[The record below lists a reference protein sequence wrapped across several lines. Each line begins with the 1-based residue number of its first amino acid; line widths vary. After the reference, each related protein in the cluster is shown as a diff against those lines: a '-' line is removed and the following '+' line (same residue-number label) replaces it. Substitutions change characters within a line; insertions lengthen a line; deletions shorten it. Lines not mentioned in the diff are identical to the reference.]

1 MFLDSKTWFCLLCV
15 QDTERLTR
23 AGAGPGPGGFAESLA
38 LLVLIPLNIH
48 TPKIATL
55 PLSAA
60 AGVHLLCNVFVFL
73 HLIAGLDPGARPKRP
88 GAKFAPDRCPQ
99 TQN

>member
-1 MFLDSKTWFCLLCV
+1 MIFIWSHLRSVYRQHREACLLCV

-55 PLSAA
+55 PLQGDKSVAPILLHP
-60 AGVHLLCNVFVFL
+60 VH
-73 HLIAGLDPGARPKRP
+73 
-88 GAKFAPDRCPQ
+88 
-99 TQN
+99 

>member
-1 MFLDSKTWFCLLCV
+1 MIFIWSHLRSVYRQHREACLLCV

-23 AGAGPGPGGFAESLA
+23 AGAGPGGFAESLG

-55 PLSAA
+55 PLQ
-60 AGVHLLCNVFVFL
+60 G
-73 HLIAGLDPGARPKRP
+73 D
-88 GAKFAPDRCPQ
+88 
-99 TQN
+99 

>member
-23 AGAGPGPGGFAESLA
+23 AGPGGGFAESLG

-55 PLSAA
+55 PLQ
-60 AGVHLLCNVFVFL
+60 GENQLQ
-73 HLIAGLDPGARPKRP
+73 GLYGAV
-88 GAKFAPDRCPQ
+88 GE
-99 TQN
+99 

>member
-1 MFLDSKTWFCLLCV
+1 MIFIWSHLRSVYSQHREACLLCV

-23 AGAGPGPGGFAESLA
+23 AGAGPGGFAESLG

-55 PLSAA
+55 PLQ
-60 AGVHLLCNVFVFL
+60 GDKCNL
-73 HLIAGLDPGARPKRP
+73 PLKATLQRPLGAPRGAPWAPKP
-88 GAKFAPDRCPQ
+88 C
-99 TQN
+99 